1 MDKGGKDEAMA
12 AKRGDDAMSFQSAN
26 VSSDWQING
35 SDLANTPIGM
45 IPNSNPMVD
54 AFCLNVWD
62 QSASS
67 ASLGFCDANV
77 HSNVSISSPFGG
89 GTSGGFTTALRGGVD
104 RGVGM
109 GWHPAN
115 TMLKTGMLLPTAP
128 AVVPPNLPQF
138 PADSDFLQ
146 RAARFSCFSGGNLGD
161 MMNPFNVPESLS
173 PYFRGL
179 TPTQRPQQ
187 VFVGSNGLKPAPAPA
202 PAGEISNGAADGSPL
217 NNDSAIEYAVGSR
230 NSAKEGGGAFGN
242 EANEPECSSR
252 GGHDVSEGAGG
263 ESSASKKRKRS
274 GQDAETDQ
282 NKGTPQPAEAATDQ
296 TDKKGDQNVTATP
309 SKPGGKGSKPGSQAS
324 DNPKEDYIHIRARR
338 GQATNSH
345 SLAERVRREKISE
358 RMKFLQDLVPGCN
371 KVTGKAVMLDEII
384 NYVQSLQRQVEFL
397 SMKLATVNPRL
408 EFNIDGLLA
417 KDILQSRAGP
427 SSFPHDMTM
436 PYPPAHPPPSTLIQA
451 GLPSLGSSA
460 DAIRRTINSHL
471 ATASGS
477 FKEPTPQVPSMWDDE
492 LHNVVQMGF
501 NPSAPLDSQ
510 DIGSLPP
517 GHMKSE
523 P

>member
-1 MDKGGKDEAMA
+1 MDKGGKDEAMG

-26 VSSDWQING
+26 VSSEWQMNG
-35 SDLANTPIGM
+35 SNLANTPIGM

-62 QSASS
+62 HASS

-77 HSNVSISSPFGG
+77 HSNVTTSSPFGA
-89 GTSGGFTTALRGGVD
+89 GTSGLTALRGGVD

-161 MMNPFNVPESLS
+161 MMNPFESLS
-173 PYFRGL
+173 PYCRGL

-187 VFVGSNGLKPAPAPA
+187 VFVGNGLKPA

-217 NNDSAIEYAVGSR
+217 NNDSVIEYAVGSR

-242 EANEPECSSR
+242 EPNEPECSSR
-252 GGHDVSEGAGG
+252 GGLDVSEGAGA

-274 GQDAETDQ
+274 GQDVETDQ
-282 NKGTPQPAEAATDQ
+282 NKGTPPPAEAATDQ
-296 TDKKGDQNVTATP
+296 TDNQQKGDQNVTATP
-309 SKPGGKGSKPGSQAS
+309 SKPGGKGSKQGSQAS

-345 SLAERVRREKISE
+345 SLAERVR
-358 RMKFLQDLVPGCN
+358 
-371 KVTGKAVMLDEII
+371 
-384 NYVQSLQRQVEFL
+384 
-397 SMKLATVNPRL
+397 
-408 EFNIDGLLA
+408 LL
-417 KDILQSRAGP
+417 
-427 SSFPHDMTM
+427 
-436 PYPPAHPPPSTLIQA
+436 
-451 GLPSLGSSA
+451 
-460 DAIRRTINSHL
+460 IR
-471 ATASGS
+471 
-477 FKEPTPQVPSMWDDE
+477 FE
-492 LHNVVQMGF
+492 
-501 NPSAPLDSQ
+501 
-510 DIGSLPP
+510 
-517 GHMKSE
+517 
-523 P
+523 